1 MLRRGPYLVRMS
13 LLSRVKPLA
22 TILAEGTDTGHG
34 LKRSLGPWSL
44 TAMGIG
50 AIIGTGI
57 FVLTG
62 VASATRA
69 GPALT
74 ISFVFAGIVSVLAAL
89 CYAEVSS
96 KIPIAGSAYTYTYA
110 TLGEFL
116 AWIVG
121 WGLVFEY
128 ALGAATVSVG
138 WSGYF
143 TYILQ
148 KLFNLNIPDV
158 WQHSHWDTIP
168 GIANLP
174 AAGIVLLL
182 TALLIRGTKE
192 SGAVNAV
199 IVTIKVLI
207 VLFFI
212 AIGVSHVDVA
222 NYHLAAGPHT
232 GAGGYIPFGWGGV
245 LGGAAFMFFAYIG
258 FDAVST
264 AAEESRNPKKDLP
277 FAIIV
282 SLAICTVLYIVVAAI
297 LDGMIPFDKLN
308 TPRPVA
314 DALNYVGLPWAG
326 TIISFGA
333 IAGLTTVM
341 LVMMFGQTR
350 IFFAMSRD
358 RLIPEAFT
366 RLHPAWRT
374 PALSQLVFGVLIAA
388 AGAFFPIGILGSAT
402 NMGTLVAFV
411 LVSLSVPV
419 LRKRHPEAAGTF
431 TVPWGPYVIPVLSAG
446 ASACLIYF
454 LKQGNPDVPIAN
466 VVAYVALAVILI
478 TAEIVRRRLSDMNGF
493 FLFIEVASV
502 VLLAATAF
510 FASRGNSVVQFP
522 LVWLAFLIWFFAG
535 LTLYFAYGRHKST
548 LALQETE
555 NLAVRQPRVN

>member
-1 MLRRGPYLVRMS
+1 MLLE
-13 LLSRVKPLA
+13 RVKPLA
-22 TILAEGTDTGHG
+22 RILAEGSDEKHG
-34 LKRSLGPWSL
+34 LKRSLGKWSL

-69 GPALT
+69 GPSLT
-74 ISFVFAGIVSVLAAL
+74 ISFVIAGIVSALAAL

-96 KIPIAGSAYTYTYA
+96 KIPISGSAYTYTYA

-143 TYILQ
+143 TLILHS
-148 KLFNLNIPDV
+148 LFHLDIPQI
-158 WQHSHWDTIP
+158 WQHSHWDMTP

-199 IVTIKVLI
+199 IVAIKLVVVI
-207 VLFFI
+207 FFI
-212 AIGVSHVDVA
+212 CIGVGHIDPA
-222 NYHLAAGPHT
+222 NYHLPAGPLT
-232 GAGGYIPFGWGGV
+232 YAGGYFPFGWAGT

-264 AAEESRNPKKDLP
+264 AAEEARDPGKDLP
-277 FAIIV
+277 FGIIM
-282 SLAICTVLYIVVAAI
+282 SLAICTVLYIIVAAI
-297 LDGMIPFDKLN
+297 LDGMVPFYTLN
-308 TPRPVA
+308 VAFPVA
-314 DALNYVGLPWAG
+314 FAVSSVGLTWAA
-326 TIISFGA
+326 IIVSFGA

-350 IFFAMSRD
+350 VFFAMSRD
-358 RLIPEAFT
+358 GLIPPSFT
-366 RLHPAWRT
+366 KLHPTWRT
-374 PALSQLVFGVLIAA
+374 PLFSQLIFGILIAI

-402 NMGTLVAFV
+402 NMGTLAAFV
-411 LVSLSVPV
+411 LVAISVPV
-419 LRKRHPEAAGTF
+419 LRKRHPELVGKYTI
-431 TVPWGPYVIPVLSAG
+431 PGGPYVIPVLSAV
-446 ASACLIYF
+446 SALILMYA
-454 LKQGNPDVPIAN
+454 LKIGNPV
-466 VVAYVALAVILI
+466 LW
-478 TAEIVRRRLSDMNGF
+478 GF
-493 FLFIEVASV
+493 
-502 VLLAATAF
+502 
-510 FASRGNSVVQFP
+510 FP
-522 LVWLAFLIWFFAG
+522 LVWFAFLVWLVAG
-535 LTLYFAYGRHKST
+535 LLFYFSYGRRMST
-548 LALQETE
+548 VALQEVE
-555 NLAVRQPRVN
+555 GIAVVQPPVN